1 MNKIVVNSR
10 KVFSKKLI
18 KNTVG
23 QLFNMRWK
31 DDWEF
36 IIFKMGQ
43 NWIYPLIF
51 RHIFLEN
58 SDLSVVHA
66 PVCARRERKLQSHE
80 HSIFL
85 MPTKI
90 PRSRTILKNGW
101 GWRTMVF
108 RRTALFTNVTDF
120 HFLFYVH
127 KAKKS
132 RVVWQMSYG
141 YRGNN
146 DRVNSN
152 NLASLPH

>member
-1 MNKIVVNSR
+1 MVVNSR
-10 KVFSKKLI
+10 KVFSKRLI
-18 KNTVG
+18 KYTVG
-23 QLFNMRWK
+23 QLLNNRWK
-31 DDWEF
+31 DDWDF

-43 NWIYPLIF
+43 NWKYPLRF
-51 RHIFLEN
+51 RHTFLEN

-101 GWRTMVF
+101 GWRTTVF

-120 HFLFYVH
+120 CFMYIHSC
-127 KAKKS
+127 KKS

-141 YRGNN
+141 YRGNY

>member
-1 MNKIVVNSR
+1 MK
-10 KVFSKKLI
+10 
-18 KNTVG
+18 
-23 QLFNMRWK
+23 RWLRV
-31 DDWEF
+31 DYFQDW
-36 IIFKMGQ
+36 K
-43 NWIYPLIF
+43 YPLRF

-66 PVCARRERKLQSHE
+66 PVCSRRERKLQSHE

-101 GWRTMVF
+101 GWRTTVF

-120 HFLFYVH
+120 CFMYIHSC
-127 KAKKS
+127 KKS

-152 NLASLPH
+152 NLSLPHQKVGQTVKKRSNSEFVFWSGEQIH